1 MFLDIPRDLPIVLA
15 TNNPKKATIFS
26 ENGFHLKGF
35 EPIIVQP
42 TVHTRHHLKAKQEQ
56 LEHILGLA
64 DAIGDTAGEPVSVSQ
79 PTLNSDVFRKI
90 QSTCEQKN
98 TILCCGLDPDLKRLP
113 KSLVTERSP
122 EMAVSEFL
130 YRIVDI
136 THPFVCA
143 YKIQKAFFD
152 QLEGGLAV
160 LKDVVKIIR
169 AADPRIFVIVDCK
182 IGDIDN
188 TMQAYLTSLLV
199 VAGAD
204 AVVLKQK
211 TFSELDHGTV
221 DTLRERSQGRDDCG
235 VRSAQLQQTLVT

>member
-1 MFLDIPRDLPIVLA
+1 VVFLDIPRDLPIVLA

-98 TILCCGLDPDLKRLP
+98 TILCCGKSNLGSAPHPWGAAQAGFRDLGTNRFSLGEAGDPQP
-113 KSLVTERSP
+113 
-122 EMAVSEFL
+122 
-130 YRIVDI
+130 
-136 THPFVCA
+136 
-143 YKIQKAFFD
+143 
-152 QLEGGLAV
+152 
-160 LKDVVKIIR
+160 
-169 AADPRIFVIVDCK
+169 
-182 IGDIDN
+182 
-188 TMQAYLTSLLV
+188 
-199 VAGAD
+199 
-204 AVVLKQK
+204 
-211 TFSELDHGTV
+211 
-221 DTLRERSQGRDDCG
+221 
-235 VRSAQLQQTLVT
+235 